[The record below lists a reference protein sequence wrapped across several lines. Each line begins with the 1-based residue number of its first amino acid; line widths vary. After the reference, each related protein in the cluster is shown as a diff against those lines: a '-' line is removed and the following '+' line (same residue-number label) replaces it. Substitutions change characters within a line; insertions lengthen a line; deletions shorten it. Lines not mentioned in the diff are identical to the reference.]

1 MNMQLSKLEIL
12 YNNNLKEN
20 SENIELE
27 DINLILNTL

>member
-27 DINLILNTL
+27 DINLILKTL